1 MSSSAPQPEST
12 STGGEHQTPN
22 STEPLT
28 IGLVIDDSLDST
40 DGVQQH
46 VLTLGRWLRLQGHT
60 VHYLTSTTTRTDLSN
75 LHSLAKNWRLKFNGN
90 RVGIPLPAP
99 KQGIKELLKSTHFD
113 VLHIHM
119 PYSPLMAGRVVA
131 AADLKTRLVGTF
143 HILPWSSL
151 TRIGTRALG
160 WLQRK
165 QLRRF
170 KQIIAVST
178 PAAAFAREALAVDPI
193 VIGNP
198 VRVAGY
204 EEAYETEKARLAKT
218 PQESDA
224 PVRIFFLGRLVE
236 RKGVA
241 ELLVACRRL
250 VDITDEP
257 FEIVIGGKGP
267 LLDQL
272 LSYAATTGLDR
283 IVRFIGYVAE
293 DDKAELL
300 AQSDIVALPSTGG
313 ESFGISVVEA
323 LAACRGVVIAGD
335 NPGYRTVM
343 EGLEHNIVD
352 AKNTEAFARLLK
364 KYVEDPEARA
374 AESRAQIEQARTF
387 DVDYIGQRVVDF
399 YTA

>member
-1 MSSSAPQPEST
+1 
-12 STGGEHQTPN
+12 
-22 STEPLT
+22 
-28 IGLVIDDSLDST
+28 
-40 DGVQQH
+40 
-46 VLTLGRWLRLQGHT
+46 
-60 VHYLTSTTTRTDLSN
+60 
-75 LHSLAKNWRLKFNGN
+75 
-90 RVGIPLPAP
+90 VGIPLPAP

-119 PYSPLMAGRVVA
+119 PYSPLMAGRVIA